1 MNINRR
7 PFTLLEMLLV
17 VTLVGLTLGVIA
29 IQAPKAL
36 KGETFERGI
45 DQVKT
50 RIALAEELMLN
61 CQTDV
66 QLIFEP
72 EGEGKGLICRL
83 KTDKPVPSRLT
94 REIERQAL
102 IKGVD
107 AVVPGVLHFDGTLG
121 ASPKGTLLIK
131 GGNREVILTLKGFP
145 SHILRGDHVTE
156 DSQATY
162 PETVLSFI

>member
-1 MNINRR
+1 MNTSKRS
-7 PFTLLEMLLV
+7 FTLLEMLLV
-17 VTLVGLTLGVIA
+17 IALVGLTLGVVA

-36 KGETFERGI
+36 KGETFESGI

-66 QLIFEP
+66 QLTFEP
-72 EGEGKGLICRL
+72 EEQGKGLICKL

-94 REIERQAL
+94 REIERHAH

-107 AVVPGVLHFDGTLG
+107 RVEPRVLHFDGTLG